1 MKELRDII
9 KDFNNERDWNQF
21 HSPKNLVMALTV
33 EVSELLE
40 HFQWLTQEQS
50 KDLSPAKKE
59 KIGEEIGDILIY
71 LVNLAD
77 KLDIDPIQA
86 AQNKIEKNR
95 KKYPVDKS
103 KGKSLKY
110 DEYE

>member
-1 MKELRDII
+1 MKELRKTI
-9 KDFNNERDWNQF
+9 KDFNNERNWGQF
-21 HSPKNLVMALTV
+21 HSPKNLAMALTV
-33 EVSELLE
+33 EVSELVE

-50 KDLSPAKKE
+50 RNLSPAKKE
-59 KIGEEIGDILIY
+59 KISEEIGDILIY

-77 KLDIDPIQA
+77 KLDIDPLQA
-86 AQNKIEKNR
+86 AKNKIEKNR

-110 DEYE
+110 NEYE